1 MYEQSLNELLQYVHY
16 IADLL
21 FSLSILLYILE
32 QKKKLRG
39 AFLDLL
45 VCMFFYFCSSFFFIY
60 FFWRLDGQQNNQQIY
75 LKIDFLSYKL

>member
-21 FSLSILLYILE
+21 FSVSILLYILE

-39 AFLDLL
+39 AFFDLL
-45 VCMFFYFCSSFFFIY
+45 VCMFFFIIVLFLSI
-60 FFWRLDGQQNNQQIY
+60 FFWRLDGQQHNQQI
-75 LKIDFLSYKL
+75 LS

>member
-21 FSLSILLYILE
+21 FSVSILLYILE

-39 AFLDLL
+39 AFFDLL
-45 VCMFFYFCSSFFFIY
+45 VCMFFFIIVLFFIY
-60 FFWRLDGQQNNQQIY
+60 FFLEAGWSTTQPTDFI
-75 LKIDFLSYKL
+75 LKLIS

>member
-21 FSLSILLYILE
+21 FSVSILLYILE

-39 AFLDLL
+39 AFFDLL
-45 VCMFFYFCSSFFFIY
+45 VCMFFLFLFFFFLSI
-60 FFWRLDGQQNNQQIY
+60 FFWRLDGQQHNQQI
-75 LKIDFLSYKL
+75 LS

>member
-21 FSLSILLYILE
+21 FSVSILLYILE

-39 AFLDLL
+39 AFFDLL
-45 VCMFFYFCSSFFFIY
+45 VCMFFLFLFFFFFY
-60 FFWRLDGQQNNQQIY
+60 LFFFWRLDGQQHNQQI
-75 LKIDFLSYKL
+75 LS

>member
-21 FSLSILLYILE
+21 FSVSILLYILE

-39 AFLDLL
+39 AFFDLL
-45 VCMFFYFCSSFFFIY
+45 VCMFFFIIVFFLSI
-60 FFWRLDGQQNNQQIY
+60 FFWRLDGQQHNQQI
-75 LKIDFLSYKL
+75 LS